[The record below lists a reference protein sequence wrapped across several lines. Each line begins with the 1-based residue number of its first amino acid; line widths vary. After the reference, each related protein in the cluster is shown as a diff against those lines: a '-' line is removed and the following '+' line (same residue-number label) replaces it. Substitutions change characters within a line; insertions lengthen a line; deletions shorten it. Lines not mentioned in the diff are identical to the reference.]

1 MLANSLRQAT
11 GPYET
16 FGSAAVAR
24 VAEQTN
30 GRKLVLI
37 VRSLT
42 SQIKI
47 MTAATIREVVDSTLE
62 AVAHVE
68 TMVVE
73 VARSVGF
80 RGVSLDHISLATHE
94 TTTNAVV
101 HGNQYRPEKKVFVAI
116 SMTQDRLKITIA
128 DEGDGFDPKT
138 LPDPLAPERLCGD
151 SGRGVYLSRAVMDET
166 TYNPAMQAAPK

>member
-1 MLANSLRQAT
+1 
-11 GPYET
+11 
-16 FGSAAVAR
+16 
-24 VAEQTN
+24 
-30 GRKLVLI
+30 
-37 VRSLT
+37 
-42 SQIKI
+42 
-47 MTAATIREVVDSTLE
+47 MTATTIREVVDSTLE

-68 TMVVE
+68 TVAVE
-73 VARSVGF
+73 VARTVGF

-101 HGNQYRPEKKVFVAI
+101 HGNRYLPEKKVFVAI

-151 SGRGVYLSRAVMDET
+151 SGRGVYLSRALMDEYHVRSRDAGGAEVT
-166 TYNPAMQAAPK
+166 LVKYLRPQVTDPCARKS